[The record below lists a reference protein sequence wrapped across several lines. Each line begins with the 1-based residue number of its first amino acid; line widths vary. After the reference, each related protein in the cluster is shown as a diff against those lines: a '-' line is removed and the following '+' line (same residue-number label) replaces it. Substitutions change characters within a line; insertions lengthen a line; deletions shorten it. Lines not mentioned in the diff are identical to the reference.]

1 MSQDKINATM
11 KALAEYIRMK
21 EDIDAMIESCKDEL
35 KAHMQA
41 AGLDTLQ
48 GSEHKATFKC
58 VTSSRLDTS
67 TLKKE
72 LPDVAARYTITTTAA
87 RFTFN

>member
-21 EDIDAMIESCKDEL
+21 EDLDAMIESCKDEL

-41 AGLDTLQ
+41 TGLDTLQ
-48 GSEHKATFKC
+48 GSEHKATFKS

-67 TLKKE
+67 ALKKE
-72 LPDVAARYTITTTAA
+72 LPDVAARYTVTTTAT

>member
-11 KALAEYIRMK
+11 KTLAEYIRMK
-21 EDIDAMIESCKDEL
+21 EDIDVMIESCKDEL
-35 KAHMQA
+35 KTHMQA
-41 AGLDTLQ
+41 AGLETLQ
-48 GSEHKATFKC
+48 GSEHKATFKS

-67 TLKKE
+67 ALKKE

>member
-1 MSQDKINATM
+1 MSQGKINATM

-21 EDIDAMIESCKDEL
+21 EDIDAMIEACKDEL

-48 GSEHKATFKC
+48 GSEHKATFKN
-58 VTSSRLDTS
+58 VTSSHLDTS
-67 TLKKE
+67 ALKKE